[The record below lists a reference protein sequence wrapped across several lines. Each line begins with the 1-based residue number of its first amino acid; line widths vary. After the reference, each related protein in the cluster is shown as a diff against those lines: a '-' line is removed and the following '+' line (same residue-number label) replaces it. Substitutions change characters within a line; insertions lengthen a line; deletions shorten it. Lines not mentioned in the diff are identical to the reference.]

1 MTYFI
6 QTVDI
11 AKRTLKETF
20 KPRKR
25 NYTKWV
31 TISVILAVVAIAS
44 TMFIDAVFITH
55 VDLLYAG
62 DALQLTNPAVYAEQ
76 GYVTVQVKSIWNT
89 PVNDIYATLLVADNA
104 GGGAAE
110 CAAGIE
116 PLAVS
121 TSATLSKKD
130 LDPGESVTIFGRLY
144 TFDPTTADIAN
155 DASGPTCIA
164 NQLGDKTEYVLQITG
179 NFDGNTVMKTQ
190 TVLTS

>member
-1 MTYFI
+1 MNR
-6 QTVDI
+6 V
-11 AKRTLKETF
+11 KRMLKETF
-20 KPRKR
+20 KPIKR
-25 NYTKWV
+25 NYSKWV
-31 TISVILAVVAIAS
+31 TISVILVAAAIAS
-44 TMFIDAVFITH
+44 IVFMDAIFITH
-55 VDLLYAG
+55 IDFLYAE
-62 DALQLTNPAVYAEQ
+62 DALLLTNHAVYAEQ
-76 GYVTVQVKSIWNT
+76 GYVTVQVKSIWTT
-89 PVNDIYATLLVADNA
+89 PVNDIYVTLLVADNA

-110 CAAGIE
+110 CAAGTK

-130 LDPGESVTIFGRLY
+130 LDPGESATIFGRLY

-155 DASGPTCIA
+155 DTIGPMCIT